1 MQATAC
7 LQNEQISVVGIKS
20 DTEILDA
27 ALVVFQKE
35 GFAGATTRKIAEQ
48 AGVNEV
54 TLFRKFKTK
63 ENLFQLTAQ
72 RIGTQT
78 LAMVDEIFTRDPS
91 ASLEA
96 QLHEVFKRLQRFL
109 DEHIPVILLLLNES
123 NRGFPDISQ
132 ALLQIPRMLMDRL
145 KEIFESKLDHEG
157 ESTASPDF
165 LSFAFL
171 GFTFYY
177 TLMNNLSKG
186 SIMEGKVQEFP
197 VDYIHLILGDTTGR
211 VSKTDTNES

>member
-78 LAMVDEIFTRDPS
+78 LAMVDEIFTRDP
-91 ASLEA
+91 
-96 QLHEVFKRLQRFL
+96 QHPWRR
-109 DEHIPVILLLLNES
+109 
-123 NRGFPDISQ
+123 
-132 ALLQIPRMLMDRL
+132 
-145 KEIFESKLDHEG
+145 
-157 ESTASPDF
+157 
-165 LSFAFL
+165 SF
-171 GFTFYY
+171 
-177 TLMNNLSKG
+177 MKC
-186 SIMEGKVQEFP
+186 
-197 VDYIHLILGDTTGR
+197 
-211 VSKTDTNES
+211 